1 MEHPPQISHVTHVQ
15 DTVSS
20 FGLLIS
26 YFWFM
31 AGWPMSVWSKCC
43 VLLRKLRFHCWRW
56 FLLQTELT
64 SLQKCSLGH
73 RKKTWLFKL
82 VFACSVQTP
91 SPLLPFHL
99 SLLAKKILKHSEAIT
114 ACLFWCLASF
124 TAAIRFIVKPQPD
137 LQRDVGATLPVPAV
151 LWKTLFFHF
160 CIDSDFSKGVRYM
173 EYHTLGILVYCM
185 NIIGCTLYNWADDHF
200 FIMNTDRA

>member
-1 MEHPPQISHVTHVQ
+1 MEDPPQISHVTHVH

-31 AGWPMSVWSKCC
+31 AGRPMSVLSKCC

-56 FLLQTELT
+56 FVLQTELT
-64 SLQKCSLGH
+64 SLQKFSLGH
-73 RKKTWLFKL
+73 RRKRWLFKL
-82 VFACSVQTP
+82 VFVCSVQTP

-151 LWKTLFFHF
+151 LWKTLFFSTF
-160 CIDSDFSKGVRYM
+160 VLILIFQSGKGSEVYGMPHTWYM
-173 EYHTLGILVYCM
+173 GVSHEHLRVVHYTIGQM
-185 NIIGCTLYNWADDHF
+185 IISL
-200 FIMNTDRA
+200 